1 MIRTVGRELGLTTV
15 RCTVL
20 TALAIAVLAIAVVAG
35 APALYGVAAVVAFVA
50 GSTWRREVCCDACH
64 TSLEED

>member
-20 TALAIAVLAIAVVAG
+20 TALAAAAFTAALFAG
-35 APALYGVAAVVAFVA
+35 LPALYGVAGVVAFVA
-50 GSTWRREVCCDACH
+50 GSTWGREVCCDACH
-64 TSLEED
+64 TSLEG

>member
-20 TALAIAVLAIAVVAG
+20 TALALTAFAAALFAG
-35 APALYGVAAVVAFVA
+35 LPALYGVAAAVAFVA
-50 GSTWRREVCCDACH
+50 GSTWGREACCDACH
-64 TSLEED
+64 TSLED

>member
-20 TALAIAVLAIAVVAG
+20 TALAAAAFAVAAVAG

-50 GSTWRREVCCDACH
+50 GSTWGREACCDACH
-64 TSLEED
+64 TSLED